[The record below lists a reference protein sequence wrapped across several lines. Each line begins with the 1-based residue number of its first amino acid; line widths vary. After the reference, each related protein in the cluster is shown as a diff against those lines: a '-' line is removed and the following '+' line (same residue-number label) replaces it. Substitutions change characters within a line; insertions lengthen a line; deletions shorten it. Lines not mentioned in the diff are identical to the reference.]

1 VRYNGKKE
9 RWLRDENMKETFH
22 KRFKTRVLRLFH
34 CLTRSVQENSDAAN
48 ELCRECF
55 TAHPSRI
62 AVIVLHPK
70 VYHFIIKLRS

>member
-1 VRYNGKKE
+1 MRDNGKKE

-22 KRFKTRVLRLFH
+22 KRFQTRVLRLFH
-34 CLTRSVQENSDAAN
+34 HLTRSVQENSDAVN

-62 AVIVLHPK
+62 AVIILHPN
-70 VYHFIIKLRS
+70 VYNFTLKLCL